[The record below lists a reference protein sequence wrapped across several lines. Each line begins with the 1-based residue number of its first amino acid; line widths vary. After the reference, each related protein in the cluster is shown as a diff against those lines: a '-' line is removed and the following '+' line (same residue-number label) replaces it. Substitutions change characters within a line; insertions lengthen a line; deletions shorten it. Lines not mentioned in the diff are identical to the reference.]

1 MTFVGFFRLQPVHGV
16 LLLLLLRELRVLF
29 GHSVLQLLL
38 VFLLRRDCYVLLIC
52 YVCISQP
59 ISLFF
64 LVSVSL
70 VTLSDQVTWNRK
82 LVNVELYEIKVSFC
96 FTSDNIKGH
105 TLG

>member
-1 MTFVGFFRLQPVHGV
+1 M
-16 LLLLLLRELRVLF
+16 
-29 GHSVLQLLL
+29 
-38 VFLLRRDCYVLLIC
+38 LLIC

-70 VTLSDQVTWNRK
+70 VTLSDLDRE